1 MDYAIPKSHL
11 ELLQR
16 IWEELVLV
24 RDPDA
29 IFTGTLGHSEPVKKE
44 DES

>member
-1 MDYAIPKSHL
+1 MDYKIPESHL

-16 IWEELVLV
+16 IWEELVLA

-29 IFTGTLGHSEPVKKE
+29 VFTGILGVSEPEKE
-44 DES
+44 S